1 MKTISARQIFI
12 IKQTLDAA
20 ASLLFS
26 IQMGDLLVVRSTPS
40 RWVAKEPEHFQQYF
54 RIRWRCSQHFPARSR
69 ASRAQ

>member
-54 RIRWRCSQHFPARSR
+54 RIR
-69 ASRAQ
+69 